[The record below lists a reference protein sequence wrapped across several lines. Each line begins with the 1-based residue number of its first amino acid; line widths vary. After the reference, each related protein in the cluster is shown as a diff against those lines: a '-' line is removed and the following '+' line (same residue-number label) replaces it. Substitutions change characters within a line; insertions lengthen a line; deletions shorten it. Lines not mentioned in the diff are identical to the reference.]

1 MPEPD
6 RDARE
11 VPDLPR
17 HRSHPLRPPDGMAAL
32 ARRPV
37 RRVRFPNG
45 VDAWLAT
52 GLDEARLVLSDPRFG
67 AHRDG
72 REPALRADPLV
83 SMNVPANFNIK
94 DGEAHRH
101 YQRPLSRGFMTRR
114 IEALRPR
121 IQRITDEHLD
131 AMEQAGPPVDLVTA
145 LCVPVPS
152 LVIAELL
159 GVPVEHQPLVG
170 RFARAL
176 VGLTSSQD
184 DYRALARE
192 LSAVVAGLVAA
203 KRADGGTEDLLGM
216 LANDPDPF
224 PDEELVFLGTG
235 LLAAGQET
243 TTNAIGLCVLAL
255 LEHPKQRALFSAD
268 NADTAVEE
276 LLRWLAPVGAG
287 SLLPRRA
294 LVDLELG
301 GELVRAGDWVAA
313 SPYANL
319 DPAMCPHATE
329 LDVTRP
335 YTDHLAFSH
344 GPHQCLGQSLARA
357 ELQIMLTS
365 LLARFPAL
373 ALDRPLDSLR
383 YRTDMLVYG
392 VHELPVRW

>member
-1 MPEPD
+1 MP
-6 RDARE
+6 DADG

-17 HRSHPLRPPDGMAAL
+17 ARSHPLRAPDGMAGL
-32 ARRPV
+32 AGRPV
-37 RRVRFPNG
+37 NRVRFPNG
-45 VDAWLAT
+45 VQAWLAT
-52 GLDEARLVLSDPRFG
+52 GLAEARVVLGDARFS

-72 REPALRADPLV
+72 HEPALRADPIV
-83 SMNVPANFNIK
+83 SMNVPANFNIR

-101 YQRPLSRGFMTRR
+101 YQRPLSRGFTARR
-114 IEALRPR
+114 VEQLAPR

-131 AMEQAGPPVDLVTA
+131 AIERAGPPVDLVTA

-159 GVPVEHQPLVG
+159 GVPAAHQPLFQ

-192 LSAVVAGLVAA
+192 LSAVVAELIAA
-203 KRADGGTEDLLGM
+203 KRAAGSTEDLLGM
-216 LANDPDPF
+216 LANAPDPF
-224 PDEELVFLGTG
+224 PDDELVFLGTG

-255 LEHPKQRALFSAD
+255 LADPEQRALFSAD

-294 LVDLELG
+294 LTDLDLG
-301 GELVRAGDWVAA
+301 GERVRAGDWVAA
-313 SPYANL
+313 SPYANY
-319 DPAMCPHATE
+319 DPAMCPRATD
-329 LDVTRP
+329 LDLTRP
-335 YTDHLAFSH
+335 CPPHLAFSD

-357 ELQIMLTS
+357 ELRIMLTS
-365 LLARFPAL
+365 LFDRFPTL
-373 ALDRPLDSLR
+373 SLDRDLDTLR
-383 YRTDMLVYG
+383 YRDDMLVYG
-392 VHELPVRW
+392 AHELPVRW